1 METSKLTDS
10 LPLRVLA
17 GGRIFV
23 AASHLLTPRLITR
36 AFGMKADG
44 TPAIAYGRMF
54 GIRTAFMA
62 AGLLNLEKFS
72 APRTFVKINVL
83 IDTVDGLAFLAAG
96 QRKDISATSAA
107 LGVGVSLSAAAAGA
121 VALRGDRDR

>member
-1 METSKLTDS
+1 MAASELTNS

-23 AASHLLTPRLITR
+23 AATHLLTPRLITR
-36 AFGMKADG
+36 AFGMKATG

-54 GIRTAFMA
+54 GIRTAFLA

-72 APRTFVKINVL
+72 EPRTFVKINVL
-83 IDTVDGLAFLAAG
+83 IDTVDAVAFLAAG
-96 QRKDISATSAA
+96 QRKDVSATSAA
-107 LGVGVSLSAAAAGA
+107 LGVGVSLTAAAAGA
-121 VALRGDRDR
+121 VALRNDLGR